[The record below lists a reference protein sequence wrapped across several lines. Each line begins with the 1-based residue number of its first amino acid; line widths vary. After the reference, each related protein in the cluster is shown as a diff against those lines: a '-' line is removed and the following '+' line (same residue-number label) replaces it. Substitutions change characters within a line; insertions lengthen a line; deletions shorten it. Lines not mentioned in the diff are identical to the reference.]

1 MKILGKEVGIVLYCP
16 WKKEGEGERERE
28 RRVKALSPPF
38 LFLIFICRIRPEHCR
53 KLP

>member
-16 WKKEGEGERERE
+16 WKKEEERERE
-28 RRVKALSPPF
+28 RRVKALSPH
-38 LFLIFICRIRPEHCR
+38 FLIFICRIRPEDCR